1 MVLYAEVVRGCNSL
15 KQKDFLIFGRYFQ
28 RKRHIKSYR
37 IKETPENRDGT
48 ESVKGGDGM
57 PVAYVYGDTW
67 QGNGGICGNGKCRE
81 CLADTDGI
89 PTVVSDAGHGGDDP
103 GKIGINGA
111 PEKDINLRITEKL
124 RQYLEADGIRVV
136 LTRETEDGLYDA
148 SAPNK
153 KVQDMKRRIEKI
165 EQTDPVL
172 TVSIHQNS
180 YPEEY
185 VHGAQVFYY
194 NGSSGGEQLA
204 GLIQTQLVRDLD
216 PENHRQ
222 IKPNDSYY
230 LLKKTKG
237 TIVIVECGFLSNAAE
252 AGKLCD
258 EAYQDRVAW
267 SIHKG
272 ILQYIN
278 GIQRD

>member
-1 MVLYAEVVRGCNSL
+1 MWKKGISGLLWGLAIVMVYSVL
-15 KQKDFLIFGRYFQ
+15 FGRTISGY
-28 RKRHIKSYR
+28 
-37 IKETPENRDGT
+37 ETGVNKT
-48 ESVKGGDGM
+48 VSVMAGEEAHFIVID
-57 PVAYVYGDTW
+57 
-67 QGNGGICGNGKCRE
+67 
-81 CLADTDGI
+81 
-89 PTVVSDAGHGGDDP
+89 SGHGFFDA
-103 GKIGINGA
+103 GKIGVSGA
-111 PEKDINLRITEKL
+111 LEKDINLAIALKL
-124 RQYLEADGIRVV
+124 KADLESQGFHVRM
-136 LTRETEDGLYDA
+136 TRENDVQLYDGMRP
-148 SAPNK
+148 SDK
-153 KVQDMKRRIEKI
+153 KEDMQKRVSLM
-165 EQTDPVL
+165 TDENCIL
-172 TVSIHQNS
+172 AVSIHQNS

-204 GLIQTQLVRDLD
+204 GLIQTQLVQDLD

>member
-1 MVLYAEVVRGCNSL
+1 MKQSPYQLFMGVVLLCTVTFLSWQAGSLAAAGLQFIHAE
-15 KQKDFLIFGRYFQ
+15 
-28 RKRHIKSYR
+28 
-37 IKETPENRDGT
+37 
-48 ESVKGGDGM
+48 
-57 PVAYVYGDTW
+57 
-67 QGNGGICGNGKCRE
+67 NGSGEKKKYIVCV
-81 CLADTDGI
+81 D
-89 PTVVSDAGHGGDDP
+89 PGHGGTDP
-103 GKIGINGA
+103 GKVGINGQL
-111 PEKDINLRITEKL
+111 EKDINLAIAKKL
-124 RQYLEADGIRVV
+124 KTYLEASDVTVV
-136 LTRETEDGLYDA
+136 LTRDKDMGLYSYGDA
-148 SAPNK
+148 HK
-153 KVQDMKRRIEKI
+153 KMADMRKRCQLIEEVKPDLVI
-165 EQTDPVL
+165 
-172 TVSIHQNS
+172 SIHQNS

-272 ILQYIN
+272 ILQYIT

>member
-1 MVLYAEVVRGCNSL
+1 MAGEEAHFIVIDS
-15 KQKDFLIFGRYFQ
+15 
-28 RKRHIKSYR
+28 
-37 IKETPENRDGT
+37 
-48 ESVKGGDGM
+48 
-57 PVAYVYGDTW
+57 
-67 QGNGGICGNGKCRE
+67 
-81 CLADTDGI
+81 
-89 PTVVSDAGHGGDDP
+89 GHGFFDA
-103 GKIGINGA
+103 GKIGVSGA
-111 PEKDINLRITEKL
+111 LEKDINLAIALKL
-124 RQYLEADGIRVV
+124 KADLESQGFHVRM
-136 LTRETEDGLYDA
+136 TRENDVQLYDGMRP
-148 SAPNK
+148 SDK
-153 KVQDMKRRIEKI
+153 KEDMQKRVSLM
-165 EQTDPVL
+165 TDENCIL
-172 TVSIHQNS
+172 AVSIHQNS

-204 GLIQTQLVRDLD
+204 GLIQTQLVQDLD

>member
-1 MVLYAEVVRGCNSL
+1 MAVLMLVCFYILSREAAEATEKL
-15 KQKDFLIFGRYFQ
+15 KDV
-28 RKRHIKSYR
+28 S
-37 IKETPENRDGT
+37 
-48 ESVKGGDGM
+48 
-57 PVAYVYGDTW
+57 
-67 QGNGGICGNGKCRE
+67 GNIQAGQMI
-81 CLADTDGI
+81 L
-89 PTVVSDAGHGGDDP
+89 VDAGHGGIDS
-103 GKIGINGA
+103 GMVGIEGLKEKGINLEIA
-111 PEKDINLRITEKL
+111 IKLKAVLEKRGFT
-124 RQYLEADGIRVV
+124 VMM
-136 LTRETEDGLYDA
+136 TREEDKGLYKDNTQNMKA
-148 SAPNK
+148 
-153 KVQDMKRRIEKI
+153 QDLQNRIAMIKEYA
-165 EQTDPVL
+165 PVL
-172 TVSIHQNS
+172 SVSIHQNS

-204 GLIQTQLVRDLD
+204 GLIQTQLVQDLD